1 MAYVSPRNI
10 EGIIEDLTIV
20 QRSPKAYDLLKWA
33 SKKLD
38 LTKVSSQTD
47 LTQWLRETIK
57 EQAQELGVTE
67 KEFAKRFRGMV
78 KFFTNTQYG
87 LEAVREIQEGIA
99 EKMVED
105 AQDAI
110 VSAKDIDD
118 IIRAYQRYRVAR
130 VPPLAPAVYQQQL
143 DSAVADMRKH
153 IAAVTRA
160 PQYKE
165 ILEVLKRAKS
175 IIEKE
180 KYKELPRATLRS
192 MLVELSTALV
202 ELSIARAKATRLQKK
217 LGIPYTIHTRTI
229 DRYRNIL
236 RRELIRRAA
245 LRRRPLRRVRPRV
258 IRRW

>member
-110 VSAKDIDD
+110 VSAKDIED

-130 VPPLAPAVYQQQL
+130 IPPLAPAVYQQQL

-192 MLVELSTALV
+192 MLVELSTA
-202 ELSIARAKATRLQKK
+202 RAKATRLQKK

-236 RRELIRRAA
+236 RRELTRRAA